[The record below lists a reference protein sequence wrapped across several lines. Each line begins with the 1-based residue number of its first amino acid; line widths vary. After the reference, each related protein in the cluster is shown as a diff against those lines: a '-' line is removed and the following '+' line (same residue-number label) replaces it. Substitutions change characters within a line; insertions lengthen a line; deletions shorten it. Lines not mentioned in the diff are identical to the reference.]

1 MTDKQYEDLRILLKD
16 KYEIKEEVINRYT
29 TFEDL
34 GKNKFI
40 HFKFQY
46 GFPN

>member
-1 MTDKQYEDLRILLKD
+1 MTDKQCEDLRILLKD
-16 KYEIKEEVINRYT
+16 KYDNRYT

-34 GKNKFI
+34 GKNKF
-40 HFKFQY
+40 KFQY